1 MQPNS
6 LRCNGSRFC
15 QIGVVLSVA
24 IATVGC
30 TEAPAPTQ
38 QRTTYRVVCTVGM
51 VADIV
56 REIVGDRAEVKGIIG
71 QGVDPHLFQATRD
84 DVAAIS
90 EADVVFYCG
99 LKLEGK
105 MEAIFKNISDQGRPV
120 FAVTDSVPEDL
131 LLAGDDA
138 GGHHD
143 PHVWM
148 APTLWKHAVSR
159 VATLLSE
166 YDPDASEL
174 YQANAEAY
182 LQKVEALDAYARDSF
197 ATIPEKSRVL
207 VTAHDAFNYMAQAY
221 GFEVH
226 GIQGISTES
235 EAGIADVNALV
246 DLLVER
252 DVQAVF
258 VESSVSE
265 KNVRSLLEGAQS
277 RGHEVVVGGVLFSD
291 AMGKP
296 GTYEGTYLGMID
308 HNITTI
314 VRALGGTAPQRGMQD
329 QLSLE
334 P

>member
-1 MQPNS
+1 M
-6 LRCNGSRFC
+6 LLG
-15 QIGVVLSVA
+15 GVV
-24 IATVGC
+24 ATVGC
-30 TEAPAPTQ
+30 TKNSTKQIPASPKPS
-38 QRTTYRVVCTVGM
+38 TYRVVCTVGM

-56 REIVGDRAEVKGIIG
+56 SEIAGDRAEVEGIIG

-84 DVAAIS
+84 DVAAIL

-105 MEAIFKNISDQGRPV
+105 MEDVFKKVSAKGRPV
-120 FAVTDSVPEDL
+120 FAVADSIPTEL
-131 LLAGDDA
+131 LLAGADD

-148 APTLWKHAVSR
+148 APELWKHCISR

-166 YDPDASEL
+166 YDPDGAEL
-174 YQANAEAY
+174 YQANAKSY
-182 LQKVEALDAYARDSF
+182 LQKVATLDVYARDRF

-221 GFEVH
+221 HFEVH

-265 KNVRSLLEGAQS
+265 KNVRSLLEGAKS
-277 RGHEVVVGGVLFSD
+277 RGHDVVVGGVLFSD

-308 HNITTI
+308 HNVTTI
-314 VRALGGTAPQRGMQD
+314 VRALGGTAPERGMQD
-329 QLSLE
+329 QLSVQ